1 MSSYSFQNLLYSF
14 NTFVIP
20 LLKQTK
26 HNRYRLCIIFIASKI
41 QLSPIYMHGGL
52 FFFNQADNTSSFHT
66 MNRTTDTN
74 TFSNVT
80 TTHLKIST
88 NVTTTQ
94 LKIST
99 VIPHTVFFLL
109 TYLKHITFKHSLNT
123 HASRNLTDL

>member
-74 TFSNVT
+74 AFS
-80 TTHLKIST
+80 

-99 VIPHTVFFLL
+99 VIPHTVFFFADISQ
-109 TYLKHITFKHSLNT
+109 TYYLQTFIKYPCEPKPDRFITFVC
-123 HASRNLTDL
+123 